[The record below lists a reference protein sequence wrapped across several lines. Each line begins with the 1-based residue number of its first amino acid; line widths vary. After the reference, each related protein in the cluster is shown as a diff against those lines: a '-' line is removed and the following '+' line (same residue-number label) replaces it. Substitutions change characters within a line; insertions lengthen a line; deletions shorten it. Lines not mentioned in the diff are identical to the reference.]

1 LQHLATQKELRTQQ
15 MDFCNSV
22 PDSFATFGHSKRI
35 KDTTD
40 GFLLLSRLNIIQECI
55 LLEPAVVA
63 SA

>member
-1 LQHLATQKELRTQQ
+1 
-15 MDFCNSV
+15 MFPFCNSV